1 MTELSCIGKKYG
13 LVVKLFWELII
24 VIMIT
29 GAVMNRKILNIL
41 RILAILVC
49 IGVIIYESVHLYN
62 DQKEYD
68 IADDE
73 YEEIRQ
79 EMANWP
85 GAEDE
90 SQVVDYP
97 LLNIDFEGLENI
109 NPDFVAW
116 IYFPCLDLSYPIVQ
130 ENEVDEYIHLTFDKT
145 VNKAGCIFEDVL
157 SDPNFKGMHDIVFGH
172 NMRDTS
178 MFGKLKYL
186 YQKKD
191 EDLLASNPYLYIY
204 TKDYVFEY
212 RVFGY
217 YITKVGSE
225 AYKVVNTNET
235 YDEFLDYIK
244 LHSAYKMAVEPDFSE
259 RPSLLTLSTC
269 SGASGSGKR
278 FVVHTYKTR
287 AWNRQ

>member
-1 MTELSCIGKKYG
+1 
-13 LVVKLFWELII
+13 
-24 VIMIT
+24 
-29 GAVMNRKILNIL
+29 MNRKILGVI

-49 IGVIIYESVHLYN
+49 IGVIIYEAVHLYL

-79 EMANWP
+79 EMVKWP
-85 GAEDE
+85 EAEDE
-90 SQVVDYP
+90 ALVVDYP
-97 LLNIDFEGLENI
+97 LLQIDFEGLKEV

-116 IYFPCLDLSYPIVQ
+116 LYFPCLDISYPVVQ
-130 ENEVDEYIHLTFDKT
+130 ENEVDEYIHLTFDRT
-145 VNKAGCIFEDVL
+145 ENKSGSIFEDIL
-157 SDPNFKGMHDIVFGH
+157 SDPKFRGMHDIVFGH

-191 EDLLASNPYLYIY
+191 EDLLASNPYVYVYTDEYIY
-204 TKDYVFEY
+204 EY
-212 RVFGY
+212 RVFAY

-225 AYKVVNTNET
+225 AYKVVNTDET
-235 YDEFLDYIK
+235 YDEFLEYIR
-244 LHSAYKMAVEPDFSE
+244 LHSAYQMPEEADFSV
-259 RPSLLTLSTC
+259 RPGLLTLSTC

-287 AWNRQ
+287 VWNRQES

>member
-1 MTELSCIGKKYG
+1 MNKKF
-13 LVVKLFWELII
+13 LKV
-24 VIMIT
+24 
-29 GAVMNRKILNIL
+29 L
-41 RILAILVC
+41 RIVAIIACLCV
-49 IGVIIYESVHLYN
+49 IVYEGVHIYL

-68 IADDE
+68 VADDE
-73 YEEIRQ
+73 YDIIRQ
-79 EMANWP
+79 EMLKWP

-90 SQVVDYP
+90 ASVVEYP
-97 LLNIDFEGLENI
+97 LIQIDFEGLKEI

-116 IYFPCLDLSYPIVQ
+116 IYFPCLDISYPVVQ
-130 ENEVDEYIHLTFDKT
+130 EKEVDEYIHLTFDGT
-145 VNKAGCIFEDVL
+145 VNKSGCIFEDVL
-157 SDPNFKGMHDIVFGH
+157 SDPEFRGMHDIVFGH

-191 EDLLASNPYLYIY
+191 EDLLASNPYVYVY
-204 TKDYVFEY
+204 TEDYVFEY

-217 YITKVGSE
+217 YLTRVGSE
-225 AYKVVNTNET
+225 AYKVVNTSET
-235 YDEFLDYIK
+235 YDDFIDYIK
-244 LHSAYKMAVEPDFSE
+244 YHSAYPRPAEADFAD